1 MRTAVIVT
9 GISGGIG
16 AALRAA
22 FEHAGDRVIGLD
34 RKRPAARLRDF
45 VNADLEA
52 LCVDARARARTLA
65 QLREQL
71 AGARL
76 RALVN
81 NAATQI
87 VKPFPALTADDW
99 GRTLN
104 VNLVAGALLTQA
116 FTKDLERARGSV
128 VNIASIHARLTKP
141 GFAAY
146 ATSKA
151 ALVGLTRSLAV
162 ELGGR
167 VRVNAICPAAID
179 TPMLRQGFA
188 RRPAGLRRLA
198 RFHPAGRIGTSAEV
212 AELAVFLAS
221 ERAGFVTGQAWGLDG
236 GIGAMLHDPA

>member
-9 GISGGIG
+9 GVSGGIG

-22 FEHAGDRVIGLD
+22 FERAGDRVIGLD
-34 RKRPAARLRDF
+34 HRRPGARAGAF
-45 VNADLEA
+45 VKADLDA
-52 LCVDARARARTLA
+52 FCVDARSRARTLA
-65 QLREQL
+65 GLREQL
-71 AGARL
+71 EGARL

-188 RRPAGLRRLA
+188 RHPARLRRLG
-198 RFHPAGRIGTSAEV
+198 RFHPAGRIGTPAEV